1 MNWFTCLWRRE
12 KLNMYDLIIIGAG
25 PGGIA
30 LAAEAQ
36 ASGIDPART
45 LILEKAPTHNWAIR
59 QLYPEQ
65 KLTTANYKGFRPRCE
80 GLLCIGDMN
89 KTETIQYFDGIIEG
103 YKLNLQ
109 YEAEVY
115 AMQPV
120 EDASGKRF
128 HVESSK
134 GTYDTRLLA
143 VGIGI
148 FGRPNKPKEYRLPP
162 ALKERLL
169 FDITSQHIEG
179 EDVLVVGGGDTAAEY
194 VEYLCK
200 QGNRVT
206 LSYRGADFKRLNEH
220 NRATLLDMEQRG
232 EVEILR
238 GSNIIGVEED
248 AGRPRPVY
256 REEQYAPRTFDRV
269 VYALGGTTP
278 TNFLRMLGVR
288 FDDEG
293 PVFNENGE
301 TDVPGLFLIG
311 DLVVGKT
318 GGSIITAFNSAVRAM
333 RSICAGY
340 LPCKRSEAKAI

>member
-1 MNWFTCLWRRE
+1 MH
-12 KLNMYDLIIIGAG
+12 DLIIVGAG

-36 ASGIDPART
+36 ASGIATSRT
-45 LILEKAPTHNWAIR
+45 LILEKAATHNWAIR

-65 KLTTANYKGFRPRCE
+65 KLTTANYKGFQARCE
-80 GLLCIGDMN
+80 GLLCIGDMT
-89 KTETIQYFDGIIEG
+89 KSETIQYFDWIIER

-115 AMQPV
+115 AMRPV
-120 EDASGKRF
+120 EDASGARF
-128 HVESSK
+128 RVESSK
-134 GTYDTRLLA
+134 GTYETKVLA

-148 FGRPNKPKEYRLPP
+148 FGRPNKPKEYRFPP

-169 FDITSQHIEG
+169 FDITSQTIVD
-179 EDVLVVGGGDTAAEY
+179 EDVLVIGGGDTAAEY

-206 LSYRGADFKRLNEH
+206 LSYRGTEFKRPSEQ
-220 NRATLLDMEQRG
+220 NRATLLGMEQGG
-232 EVEILR
+232 EVSILR
-238 GSNIIGVEED
+238 GSNITGVETD
-248 AGRPRPVY
+248 AGRPQVLF
-256 REEQYAPRTFDRV
+256 REEQYEPRTFDRV

-278 TNFLRMLGVR
+278 INFLRMLGIK

-293 PVFNENGE
+293 PVFNESGE
-301 TDVPGLFLIG
+301 TDVAGLFMIG

-333 RSICAGY
+333 RSICEGY
-340 LPCKRSEAKAI
+340 LPCNQG

>member
-1 MNWFTCLWRRE
+1 
-12 KLNMYDLIIIGAG
+12 MYDLIIIGAG

-36 ASGIDPART
+36 ASGLDPSRT
-45 LILEKAPTHNWAIR
+45 LVLEKAATHNWAIR

-65 KLTTANYKGFRPRCE
+65 KLTTANYKGFQARCE
-80 GLLCIGDMN
+80 GLLCISDMS
-89 KTETIQYFDGIIEG
+89 KSETLQYFDWIIAR

-115 AMQPV
+115 AMRPIT
-120 EDASGKRF
+120 DGSGARF
-128 HVESSK
+128 RVESSRGAYETK
-134 GTYDTRLLA
+134 VLA
-143 VGIGI
+143 IGIGI
-148 FGRPNKPKEYRLPP
+148 FGRPNKPKEYRFPP

-179 EDVLVVGGGDTAAEY
+179 EDVLVVGGGDSVAEY
-194 VEYLCK
+194 VEYLRQ

-206 LSYRGADFKRLNEH
+206 LSYRGTEFKRLNEQ
-220 NRATLLDMEQRG
+220 NRATLAGLEERY

-238 GSNIIGVEED
+238 GSNITGVEND
-248 AGRPRPVY
+248 GARPRVSFQ
-256 REEQYAPRTFDRV
+256 EEQYPARTFDRV

-278 TNFLRMLGVR
+278 TNFLRMLGIE
-288 FDDEG
+288 FDEQG
-293 PVFNENGE
+293 PVYNENGE
-301 TDVPGLFLIG
+301 TNVAGLFLIG

-340 LPCKRSEAKAI
+340 LPCNQGQATAI

>member
-1 MNWFTCLWRRE
+1 
-12 KLNMYDLIIIGAG
+12 MYDLIIIGAG

-36 ASGIDPART
+36 ASGIAPSRT
-45 LILEKAPTHNWAIR
+45 LVLEKAATHNWAIR

-65 KLTTANYKGFRPRCE
+65 KLTTANYKGFQPRCE
-80 GLLCIGDMN
+80 GLLCIGDMS
-89 KTETIQYFDGIIEG
+89 KAETIQYFDRIIAD

-115 AMQPV
+115 AIRPI
-120 EDASGKRF
+120 EDAQGARF
-128 HVESSK
+128 RVESSK
-134 GTYDTRLLA
+134 GTYETKVLA
-143 VGIGI
+143 AGIGI
-148 FGRPNKPKEYRLPP
+148 FGRPNKPKEYRFPP
-162 ALKERLL
+162 GLKERLL
-169 FDITSQHIEG
+169 FDITSQRIEG

-194 VEYLCK
+194 AEYLRK

-206 LSYRGADFKRLNEH
+206 LSYRGTEFKRLNEQNH
-220 NRATLLDMEQRG
+220 ATLLRMEQHE
-232 EVEILR
+232 EVLILR
-238 GSNIIGVEED
+238 GSNIKEVEVD
-248 AGRPRPVY
+248 AGRPRPIFM
-256 REEQYAPRTFDRV
+256 EEQYQPRTFDRV

-278 TNFLRMLGVR
+278 SNFLRMLGIK

-293 PVFNENGE
+293 PVFNESGE

-333 RSICAGY
+333 RSICTTY
-340 LPCKRSEAKAI
+340 LPCNKS

>member
-1 MNWFTCLWRRE
+1 
-12 KLNMYDLIIIGAG
+12 MYDLIIIGAG

-36 ASGIDPART
+36 ASGIDTSKT
-45 LILEKAPTHNWAIR
+45 LVLEKAATHNWAIR

-65 KLTTANYKGFRPRCE
+65 KMTTANYKGFQARCE
-80 GLLCIGDMN
+80 GLLCIGDMT
-89 KTETIQYFDGIIEG
+89 KSETLQYFDLIIER

-115 AMQPV
+115 AMRPI
-120 EDASGKRF
+120 EEASGARF
-128 HVESSK
+128 RVESSK
-134 GTYDTRLLA
+134 GTYETKVLA

-148 FGRPNKPKEYRLPP
+148 FGRPNKPKEYRFPP

-169 FDITSQHIEG
+169 FDITSQRIEG

-194 VEYLCK
+194 VEYLRK

-206 LSYRGADFKRLNEH
+206 LSYRGAEFKRPIEQ
-220 NRATLLDMEQRG
+220 NRMLLLEMERRR

-238 GSNIIGVEED
+238 SSNINEIETD
-248 AGRPRPVY
+248 SGRPRVVFK
-256 REEQYAPRTFDRV
+256 EEQYQPRTFDRV

-278 TNFLRMLGVR
+278 TNFLRMLGIK

-293 PVFNENGE
+293 PVFKESGE

-318 GGSIITAFNSAVRAM
+318 GGSIITAFNSAVHAM
-333 RSICAGY
+333 RSICAGF
-340 LPCKRSEAKAI
+340 LSCNKN

>member
-1 MNWFTCLWRRE
+1 
-12 KLNMYDLIIIGAG
+12 MYDLLIIGAG

-36 ASGIDPART
+36 ASGIDVSRT
-45 LILEKAPTHNWAIR
+45 LILEKAATHNWAIR

-65 KLTTANYKGFRPRCE
+65 KLTTANYKGFQARCE

-89 KTETIQYFDGIIEG
+89 KSETIQYFDRIIER

-115 AMQPV
+115 AMRPAG
-120 EDASGKRF
+120 DASGPRF
-128 HVESSK
+128 RVESSK
-134 GTYDTRLLA
+134 GTYEAKVLA

-169 FDITSQHIEG
+169 FDITSQRMEG

-194 VEYLCK
+194 VEYLRK

-206 LSYRGADFKRLNEH
+206 LSYRGTEFRRLNERNH
-220 NRATLLDMEQRG
+220 ATLLDMERRG

-238 GSNIIGVEED
+238 GSNVAEVEAAD
-248 AGRPRPVY
+248 GRPRVVFKEELY
-256 REEQYAPRTFDRV
+256 RPRTFDRV

-278 TNFLRMLGVR
+278 TNFLRTLGVR
-288 FDDEG
+288 FDEQG
-293 PVFNENGE
+293 PVFKESGE
-301 TDVPGLFLIG
+301 TDVEGLFLIG

-318 GGSIITAFNSAVRAM
+318 GGSIITAFNSAVHAM
-333 RSICAGY
+333 RAICAGY
-340 LPCKRSEAKAI
+340 LPCDKG

>member
-1 MNWFTCLWRRE
+1 
-12 KLNMYDLIIIGAG
+12 MYDLIIIGAG

-36 ASGIDPART
+36 ASGIDTSKT
-45 LILEKAPTHNWAIR
+45 LVLEKAATHNWAIR
-59 QLYPEQ
+59 LLYPEQ
-65 KLTTANYKGFRPRCE
+65 KLTTANYKGFQARCE
-80 GLLCIGDMN
+80 GLLCIGDMT
-89 KTETIQYFDGIIEG
+89 KSETLQYFDLIIER

-115 AMQPV
+115 AMRPI
-120 EDASGKRF
+120 EEASGARF
-128 HVESSK
+128 RVESSK
-134 GTYDTRLLA
+134 GTYETKVLA

-148 FGRPNKPKEYRLPP
+148 FGRPNKPKEYRFPP

-169 FDITSQHIEG
+169 FDITSQRIEG

-194 VEYLCK
+194 VEYLRK

-206 LSYRGADFKRLNEH
+206 LSYRGAEFKRPIEQ
-220 NRATLLDMEQRG
+220 NRTLLLEMERRR

-238 GSNIIGVEED
+238 SSNINEIETD
-248 AGRPRPVY
+248 SGRPRVVFK
-256 REEQYAPRTFDRV
+256 EEQYQPRTFDRV

-278 TNFLRMLGVR
+278 TNFLRMLGIK

-293 PVFNENGE
+293 PVFYESGE

-318 GGSIITAFNSAVRAM
+318 GGSIITAFNSAVHAM
-333 RSICAGY
+333 RSICAGF
-340 LPCKRSEAKAI
+340 LSCNKN

>member
-1 MNWFTCLWRRE
+1 
-12 KLNMYDLIIIGAG
+12 MYDLIIIGAG

-36 ASGIDPART
+36 ASGIDTSKT
-45 LILEKAPTHNWAIR
+45 LVLEKAATHNWAIR

-65 KLTTANYKGFRPRCE
+65 KLTTANYKGFQARCE
-80 GLLCIGDMN
+80 GLLCIGDMT
-89 KTETIQYFDGIIEG
+89 KSETLQYFDLIIER

-115 AMQPV
+115 AMRPI
-120 EDASGKRF
+120 EEASGARF
-128 HVESSK
+128 RVESSK
-134 GTYDTRLLA
+134 GTYETKVLA

-148 FGRPNKPKEYRLPP
+148 FGRPNKPKEYRFPP

-169 FDITSQHIEG
+169 FDITSQRIEG

-194 VEYLCK
+194 VEYLRK

-206 LSYRGADFKRLNEH
+206 LSYRGAEFKRPIEQ
-220 NRATLLDMEQRG
+220 NRMLLLEMERRR

-238 GSNIIGVEED
+238 SSNINEIETD
-248 AGRPRPVY
+248 SGRPRVVFK
-256 REEQYAPRTFDRV
+256 EEQYQPRTFDRV

-278 TNFLRMLGVR
+278 TNFLRMLGIK

-293 PVFNENGE
+293 PVFKESGE

-318 GGSIITAFNSAVRAM
+318 GGSIITAFNSAVHAM
-333 RSICAGY
+333 RSICAGF
-340 LPCKRSEAKAI
+340 LSCNKN